1 MRSKDRIEGTS
12 NEKDSNNNTPYAVGN
27 GSICSWLR
35 HRECD
40 TNDNKIGGKTMT
52 AYEAMLKSK
61 EDAAGIM
68 ACFCIAVLDS
78 ISDRELP
85 DSLKTK
91 IVILANAALD
101 GEVGEVKIYETQKG

>member
-1 MRSKDRIEGTS
+1 MLPENWRTGLQERNSI
-12 NEKDSNNNTPYAVGN
+12 EKDSNNNTPYAVGN

-40 TNDNKIGGKTMT
+40 TNDNKIGEKTMT

-68 ACFCIAVLDS
+68 TSLLVMVLEG
-78 ISDRELP
+78 ITEKEIPEGLRI
-85 DSLKTK
+85 T
-91 IVILANAALD
+91 IFILAREAMD
-101 GEVGEVKIYETQKG
+101 SEVKKVE